1 MKTFTK
7 RIITAMLS
15 MALLAM
21 LCIPGF
27 AADTASVSTDST
39 HTFELYQ
46 VFTGDVSNNKLT
58 NVKWGQNANTSAADS
73 AEAAAEA
80 LLDKEAKEAAAY
92 VNYSSTPVATVS
104 SGNSASVPSGYYIA
118 KDVTTL
124 NKGESYSDII
134 VKVVGADVVLSP
146 KSNTA
151 PNFNKKIYDVN
162 DSKETL
168 SGEMVKYDESGWQD
182 SADYDIDDSVPMR
195 LQGTVP
201 TDITKYAHYYYAF
214 HDVMEQGLTF
224 EAIENVY
231 VNDTVLPKDAYE
243 VTTDGNKM
251 NVIIKD
257 LKPYAEADDTVNVYY
272 TAKLNES
279 AHNGSYGEVNEAWL
293 EYSANPQDTTSPS
306 DDEYPK
312 DTNETEHDKVIVFT
326 YNVVVNKVDTAGN
339 ALPGAEF
346 ELYKKMAD
354 GSEKKIELTKN
365 ADGTVFT
372 AVGIDDGTYVLK
384 ETTPPDGYNAIE
396 DTEFTVTA
404 EHKSIWEAE
413 ERTTVL
419 TSLAGG
425 DLFTGEVSTGAL
437 TANVENKSGAEL
449 PTTGGTGTVLLY
461 VLGGILVIG
470 AGVLLVTKYRV
481 SKEH

>member
-7 RIITAMLS
+7 RILTAMLS

-27 AADTASVSTDST
+27 AADTASVSTEST
-39 HTFELYQ
+39 HSFELYQ
-46 VFTGDVSNNKLT
+46 VFTGTVSNNKLT
-58 NVKWGQNANTSAADS
+58 DVKWGQNANTASADS

-80 LLDKEAKEAAAY
+80 MLDKTAEKAASY
-92 VNYSSTPVATVS
+92 VDYSSTPVATVS
-104 SGNSASVPSGYYIA
+104 KGNPANVASGYYIA

-124 NKGESYSDII
+124 EKGESYSDII
-134 VKVVGADVVLSP
+134 VQVVGADVVLSP

-168 SGEMVKYDESGWQD
+168 TGEMVKYDESGWQD
-182 SADYDIDDSVPMR
+182 SADYDIGDSVPMR

-201 TDITKYAHYYYAF
+201 EDIDKYEHYYYAF

-224 EAIENVY
+224 EEIENVY
-231 VNDTVLPKDAYE
+231 VNGEVLPTDAYE

-257 LKPYAEADDTVNVYY
+257 LKPYAEANEKVNVYY

-293 EYSANPQDTTSPS
+293 EYSANPQDTTSPE
-306 DDEYPK
+306 DEEYPK

-326 YNVVVNKVDTAGN
+326 YNVVINKVDTQGN
-339 ALPGAEF
+339 ALEGAEF
-346 ELYKKMAD
+346 KLYKKLKD
-354 GSEKKIELTKN
+354 GSEKEIALTKN

-372 AVGIDDGTYVLK
+372 AVGIDDGTYILK
-384 ETTPPDGYNAIE
+384 EVTPPSGYNAIA

-404 EHKSIWEAE
+404 QHNAIWEAE

-419 TSLAGG
+419 TGLSGG
-425 DLFTGEVSTGAL
+425 DLFTGEVSTGTL
-437 TANVENKSGAEL
+437 TANVENKQGAEL